1 MKPFRERNPVPIGAV
16 GLVLVAALVLAA
28 FNADR
33 LPFIGGGPTYA
44 AALADAGGLVV
55 GDDVDIAGVKVGSI
69 TGINLSGT
77 YVRVSFQITQSEV
90 HLGTQ
95 TSAAVRIKTML
106 GREVL
111 MLTSAGPGQL
121 RPGQEIPLSR
131 TTPAFTVVQAIS
143 DLTQT
148 NERIDTTQ
156 LADALDVLSADF
168 RDSPPQVRAALAGLS
183 RLSTT
188 IASRDAQLRTL
199 LAHAR
204 GVTGVLAAR
213 NTSLTTLVD
222 DGNLLLAEVDARR
235 RSIHQ
240 LLVSTAAL
248 ARQLSG
254 LVADNKAQ
262 LGPALAQ
269 LEQVV
274 TVLQTNQDNLD
285 RSIAALAPFVRVYAD
300 TLGNGRWFDTYVQN
314 LVPVPAAPS
323 TPGGLG

>member
-1 MKPFRERNPVPIGAV
+1 MKPFRERNPVSIGAL
-16 GLVLVAALVLAA
+16 GLGLVAALVLGA

-55 GDDVDIAGVKVGSI
+55 GDDVDIAGVKVGTI
-69 TGINLSGT
+69 TGIALAGD
-77 YVRVSFQITQSEV
+77 YVRVDFQVTRGGV

-106 GREVL
+106 GTEIL

-121 RPGQEIPLSR
+121 RAGQEIPLSR
-131 TTPAFTVVQAIS
+131 TTPAYTVVQAIS
-143 DLTQT
+143 GLTRT

-156 LADALDVLSADF
+156 LADALNVLATDF
-168 RDSPPQVRAALAGLS
+168 RSSPPQVRAALAGLS

-188 IASRDAQLRTL
+188 IASRDAQLRAL
-199 LAHAR
+199 LSHAQ
-204 GVTGVLAAR
+204 GVTAVLAAR
-213 NTSLTTLVD
+213 HTSLTTLVD
-222 DGNLLLAEVDARR
+222 EGNLLLAEVSARR
-235 RSIHQ
+235 QSIHQ

-248 ARQLSG
+248 AQQLTG

-274 TVLQTNQDNLD
+274 AVLQANQGNLD

-314 LVPVPAAPS
+314 LVPVPGAPT
-323 TPGGLG
+323 TPGGVG

>member
-1 MKPFRERNPVPIGAV
+1 MKPFRERNPVTLGAIGLTLIGAV
-16 GLVLVAALVLAA
+16 LLAA
-28 FNADR
+28 FNADK
-33 LPFIGGGPTYA
+33 LPFIGGGPSYA

-55 GDDVDIAGVKVGSI
+55 GDDVDVAGVKVGSI
-69 TGINLSGT
+69 TGITLAGD
-77 YVRVSFQITQSEV
+77 YVRVAFQLTRGGV
-90 HLGTQ
+90 HLGSQ

-106 GREVL
+106 GREIL

-121 RPGQEIPLSR
+121 RPGQQIPLSR

-156 LADALDVLSADF
+156 LAGALDVLSTDF
-168 RDSPPQVRAALAGLS
+168 RNSPPQVRAALAGLS

-188 IASRDAQLRTL
+188 IASRDAQLSTL
-199 LAHAR
+199 LSHAR
-204 GVTGVLAAR
+204 GVTAVLAAR
-213 NTSLTTLVD
+213 DTSLTTLVG
-222 DGNLLLAEVDARR
+222 DGNLLLAELSARR
-235 RSIHQ
+235 QSIHQ

-248 ARQLSG
+248 AQQLSG

-262 LGPALAQ
+262 IGPALAQ

-274 TVLQTNQDNLD
+274 TVLQDNQDNLD

-314 LVPVPAAPS
+314 LAPVGRAP
-323 TPGGLG
+323 TAPGGLG